1 VIDEREVGGAAGLIF
16 GAREAVV
23 LGHQHPD
30 GDSIGS
36 VLAMAMMLDA
46 RGIRVQASWPD
57 PFVVPSKYS
66 YLPGTELLVRP
77 SEVRPA
83 ELVVALDCAN
93 LERLE
98 DLKRVVQGAG
108 VINID
113 HHPDN
118 PGFGDAN
125 LVDDEAAA
133 TAEIIY
139 ICSRQLGLVVELD
152 PARCLYT
159 GLVTDTGRFQ
169 FTNTSPETLLVASE
183 MVALGVRPV
192 EVYENVYQGDSIAY
206 MRLTGEVLSRAQ
218 FDEKLGLVYAGVT
231 RKELID
237 RGIGMEETEDL
248 IDSIRTLKG
257 HTVAALFKEQDD
269 GRVRVSLRSRPDVDI
284 GKVARSLGGG
294 GHKVAAGYTSR
305 ARNIDDAVE
314 ELKGALCAI

>member
-1 VIDEREVGGAAGLIF
+1 VIDEREVANAAGLIT

-57 PFVVPSKYS
+57 PFAVPSKYS
-66 YLPGTELLVRP
+66 YLPGTDLLVRP
-77 SEVRPA
+77 SDVRPA

-98 DLKRVVQGAG
+98 DFKRLVPGAG
-108 VINID
+108 VVNVD

-125 LVDDEAAA
+125 LVDQTAAA

-139 ICSRQLGLVVELD
+139 ICSRELGLVVELD

-169 FTNTSPETLLVASE
+169 FTNTSPETFRVASE

-192 EVYENVYQGDSIAY
+192 EVYDNVYQGDSLAY
-206 MRLTGEVLSRAQ
+206 MRLTGEVLSRAE
-218 FDEKLGLVYAGVT
+218 FDEGLGLVYAGVT
-231 RKELID
+231 REELRA
-237 RGIGMEETEDL
+237 RGIGMDETEDL

-257 HTVAALFKEQDD
+257 HRIAALFKEQED
-269 GRVRVSLRSRPDVDI
+269 GRIRVSLRSRPDVDI
-284 GKVARSLGGG
+284 GKVARALGGG
-294 GHKVAAGYTSR
+294 GHKVAAGYTSHER
-305 ARNIDDAVE
+305 SVEGAVE
-314 ELKGALCAI
+314 ELKGALGAI